1 VISVGAKGVIMGR
14 NVWGYKNPAAMVK
27 ALVKIVHE
35 NFSVEEAFKL
45 LAE

>member
-1 VISVGAKGVIMGR
+1 
-14 NVWGYKNPAAMVK
+14 MVK